1 MVWSPDSLYV
11 LNIDELKIEKSEE
24 VLRLDWKLES
34 VVKKYSFAVE
44 AKGLEYVATVVGSID
59 GLSDCYC
66 IGKGRGVCSSQPIYF
81 EVRKGDNKVT
91 ASFTAFKQVKEM
103 TMPTR
108 MSTSER
114 ETSSEKDAI
123 ILILKFIKTDNTVQE
138 ATIDVTEIIGTLKM
152 LEQGRMENQPHHRR
166 LSYRLM
172 IRLRLISRKHHR
184 ILMEVEEW
192 AAMLMDGDPKIMLS
206 YP

>member
-1 MVWSPDSLYV
+1 M
-11 LNIDELKIEKSEE
+11 EC
-24 VLRLDWKLES
+24 
-34 VVKKYSFAVE
+34 
-44 AKGLEYVATVVGSID
+44 VAHN
-59 GLSDCYC
+59 LST
-66 IGKGRGVCSSQPIYF
+66 F
-81 EVRKGDNKVT
+81 EVKKGDNKVT
-91 ASFTAFKQVKEM
+91 AFFTAFKQVKEM

-114 ETSSEKDAI
+114 ETSSEKGAI

-138 ATIDVTEIIGTLKM
+138 ATIDVTEIIGTL
-152 LEQGRMENQPHHRR
+152 ENAGTGGRWKTNPTHRR

>member
-1 MVWSPDSLYV
+1 M
-11 LNIDELKIEKSEE
+11 
-24 VLRLDWKLES
+24 
-34 VVKKYSFAVE
+34 
-44 AKGLEYVATVVGSID
+44 EYVATVVGSID

-81 EVRKGDNKVT
+81 EVKKGDNKVT

-138 ATIDVTEIIGTLKM
+138 ATIDVTEIIGTL
-152 LEQGRMENQPHHRR
+152 ENAGTGEDGKPTPPRR

-172 IRLRLISRKHHR
+172 IRLKLISRKHHR

-192 AAMLMDGDPKIMLS
+192 VAMLMDGDPKIMLS